1 MQRRHF
7 LMTPPAMALGA
18 AATAV
23 STSALAAPMIMTPQ
37 SRILPREGKGPR
49 IVICGGGWGGMTA
62 ARYLRELIPNSDV
75 ILLERNP
82 TFWSGP
88 MSNKWLIDIVN
99 TDFINRD
106 MLHPAIKYGYKLV
119 QTEVTG
125 FERDKKLVRTAHGLI
140 EYDYLI
146 LSGGIRNDYEA
157 WFGNDQRAIEYT
169 RQHFPNAYIPNQEML
184 ALKSKVKNFKGGTLV
199 MTLPPPPHRCP
210 PSPYERACLIAWH
223 IKKNKIPGK
232 ILILDPKP
240 KIAPIGVGY
249 KQAFDELYPDIITHV
264 PNARV
269 QEVDPFNKRI
279 KTAAGEFKFDD
290 AILMPPHQA
299 ADMVWAAD
307 LIGKTPDGKPT
318 GWADMD
324 VRYFTAKTDNS
335 VYFVGDLMGAISPQF
350 GHYPKS
356 AHVANFIGKIVAKN
370 ISQRVA
376 GQEVTPLLPD
386 NLCYMMVNGDPQEE
400 ISVKFE
406 YEVDANGQV
415 NQTQIDMDV
424 RTPDL
429 VKEDFAWINGKFS
442 DFLGI

>member
-1 MQRRHF
+1 
-7 LMTPPAMALGA
+7 
-18 AATAV
+18 
-23 STSALAAPMIMTPQ
+23 
-37 SRILPREGKGPR
+37 
-49 IVICGGGWGGMTA
+49 
-62 ARYLRELIPNSDV
+62 
-75 ILLERNP
+75 
-82 TFWSGP
+82 
-88 MSNKWLIDIVN
+88 
-99 TDFINRD
+99 
-106 MLHPAIKYGYKLV
+106 ML
-119 QTEVTG
+119 
-125 FERDKKLVRTAHGLI
+125 RTALGLI
-140 EYDYLI
+140 EFDYLI
-146 LSGGIRNDYEA
+146 LSCGIRFYYEA
-157 WFGNDQRAIEYT
+157 WFGNDHKAIDYS
-169 RQHFPNAYIPNQEML
+169 RKHFPNAYIPNQEMF
-184 ALKSKVKNFKGGTLV
+184 ALKQKVKNFKGGTLV

-249 KQAFDELYPDIITHV
+249 KQAFEELYPDIITHV

-269 QEVDPFNKRI
+269 QELDPFKKKI
-279 KTAAGEFKFDD
+279 KTAAGEFDFDD

-299 ADMVWAAD
+299 AEMVWAAD
-307 LIGKTPDGKPT
+307 LIGKTPEGKPT

-324 VRYFTAKTDNS
+324 VRYFTAKGDDR
-335 VYFVGDLMGAISPQF
+335 VYFVGDLMGAISDQF

-356 AHVANFIGKIVAKN
+356 AHVANYIGRIVAKN
-370 ISQRVA
+370 IAQRVA

-406 YEVDANGQV
+406 YEVDPTGKV
-415 NQTQIDMDV
+415 IQTQIDMDV

-429 VKEDFAWINGKFS
+429 VKEDFAWINSRFS